1 MSLGRMSLKIVLG
14 ADVSGLR
21 TALAKALSYLGSYRQ
36 AIAAINKQYP
46 GLIMNVS
53 AAVAYY
59 SSLGFT
65 VKRAVDHAR
74 DFEFYM
80 FRIKSLF
87 AAVQSATEDVT
98 EAYEDMRKEA
108 LKIGRT
114 TVYSAS
120 QAADAMGKLIEAGF
134 TSAEAIRAVGDVL
147 KFAAISGL
155 SLERASIIAVQ
166 ILRAFGMEA
175 EQLNKALGVMTIAAV
190 ESTGRISDM
199 ALSLGYVAGVAG
211 ELGLSIEE
219 TAMWV
224 GLLTNVLTTTVGTFM
239 QAGKAGRYLRTLL
252 MQLSDPDVVRRLEA
266 IGIQI
271 WDESGERM
279 RSLTEIIQDFRELA
293 GQMTKRELFW
303 LTDQLG
309 LSQVAA
315 TALYYAMRAD
325 TSVVGRFQKELQDVS
340 DWQRIYYER
349 SQSLNW
355 ELQRLKNITDVLWIT
370 MGESMLP
377 AVHRMVEAFARL
389 GKTGSPI
396 EGLIRGIGNGISETL
411 LDPLSQAVDLFA
423 DLSDN
428 LDEAGVPLE
437 DFGEA
442 IGHLAVVMPVLLL
455 IGKYIHPGLAV
466 ALGLAYVAWKT
477 NFLGM
482 RDALEPLLVRLKKDI
497 PRAIAS
503 IIIQGKFLSTY
514 FEDLWRRGITAIA
527 DWAKAAAQA
536 GNLVV
541 GGAGLN
547 VKRITE
553 YYNNLLKNTERGTK
567 ATMNETKESL
577 EGFEEKWRRIK
588 EIQRAFWEGLISKEE
603 ALDKIAKIIG
613 GIEDRSEKAANEEA
627 SQTEGILA
635 NLEKYRKMNERI
647 SSLYEKMTRDIKEG
661 GRLNEETISEA
672 FALLDKLSK
681 EYEGVAGRVGEVGEQ
696 INKVQE
702 ASRKIREPVLKIG
715 KIPKEEFE
723 TLRRIMPT
731 SPDIEDAIRQFEAW
745 RGIEAEP
752 GIPNEALPN
761 EGAIIHTNSVVNIE
775 NLNVETPYDIDAMAS
790 ELGYLAV
797 EELRRRGIQID

>member
-14 ADVSGLR
+14 ADVSALR
-21 TALAKALSYLGSYRQ
+21 SALAKALSYLGTYKQ
-36 AIAAINKQYP
+36 MIADINKRYP
-46 GLIMNVS
+46 GLIVNIS
-53 AAVAYY
+53 AAAAYY

-65 VKRAVDHAR
+65 IKRAVDHAR
-74 DFEFYM
+74 DFEFWM

-134 TSAEAIRAVGDVL
+134 TSAEAIRTVGDVL

-377 AVHRMVEAFARL
+377 AVHRMVEAFAEL
-389 GKTGSPI
+389 AEEGSPA
-396 EGLIRGIGNGISETL
+396 ESVIRGIGKGLSEAL
-411 LDPLSQAVDLFA
+411 LDPLSEAVNLFA
-423 DLSDN
+423 DLSD
-428 LDEAGVPLE
+428 EMGKTKVSLE
-437 DFGEA
+437 DLGEA
-442 IGHLAVVMPVLLL
+442 IGHLATVAPVLLL
-455 IGKYIHPGLAV
+455 IGKYIHPGLAI
-466 ALGLAYVAWKT
+466 ALGAAYAAWESNFGGMREVLDETFEQIKRKLGVEMSILVEIFTKTRDKVHEILKELPIPLSDVEGNFKDFVTDVFSDLALLGPALLGIAKYIHPGLAIALGFAYAAWKA

-482 RDALEPLLVRLKKDI
+482 RDAMEPVIEALREDI
-497 PRAIAS
+497 PKLIAD
-503 IIIQGKFLSTY
+503 IIVQVKILSKY
-514 FEDLWRRGITAIA
+514 FEDLGKRGVEAWK
-527 DWAKAAAQA
+527 DWAKQAAET
-536 GNLVV
+536 GTMIT
-541 GGAGLN
+541 GGAPVPVGQINEMAKQYEEQARTIKHEFAPSMQESYEMIERALSN
-547 VKRITE
+547 ARRVQEE
-553 YYNNLLKNTERGTK
+553 YIDQILSGQLALESFEFTGGMELPAQRGTV
-567 ATMNETKESL
+567 
-577 EGFEEKWRRIK
+577 
-588 EIQRAFWEGLISKEE
+588 IQT
-603 ALDKIAKIIG
+603 D
-613 GIEDRSEKAANEEA
+613 
-627 SQTEGILA
+627 
-635 NLEKYRKMNERI
+635 
-647 SSLYEKMTRDIKEG
+647 
-661 GRLNEETISEA
+661 
-672 FALLDKLSK
+672 
-681 EYEGVAGRVGEVGEQ
+681 
-696 INKVQE
+696 
-702 ASRKIREPVLKIG
+702 
-715 KIPKEEFE
+715 
-723 TLRRIMPT
+723 
-731 SPDIEDAIRQFEAW
+731 
-745 RGIEAEP
+745 
-752 GIPNEALPN
+752 
-761 EGAIIHTNSVVNIE
+761 SVINIE
-775 NLNVETPYDIDAMAS
+775 NLNVETPYDVDQMAF
-790 ELGYLAV
+790 EMGYLTA
-797 EELRRRGIQID
+797 EELRRRGIIIG

>member
-477 NFLGM
+477 NFWECEM
-482 RDALEPLLVRLKKDI
+482 H
-497 PRAIAS
+497 
-503 IIIQGKFLSTY
+503 LSPSSKTKERY
-514 FEDLWRRGITAIA
+514 T
-527 DWAKAAAQA
+527 K
-536 GNLVV
+536 GNCQ
-541 GGAGLN
+541 
-547 VKRITE
+547 
-553 YYNNLLKNTERGTK
+553 YYN
-567 ATMNETKESL
+567 
-577 EGFEEKWRRIK
+577 
-588 EIQRAFWEGLISKEE
+588 
-603 ALDKIAKIIG
+603 
-613 GIEDRSEKAANEEA
+613 
-627 SQTEGILA
+627 
-635 NLEKYRKMNERI
+635 
-647 SSLYEKMTRDIKEG
+647 TRE
-661 GRLNEETISEA
+661 
-672 FALLDKLSK
+672 
-681 EYEGVAGRVGEVGEQ
+681 
-696 INKVQE
+696 
-702 ASRKIREPVLKIG
+702 
-715 KIPKEEFE
+715 IPKH
-723 TLRRIMPT
+723 L
-731 SPDIEDAIRQFEAW
+731 
-745 RGIEAEP
+745 
-752 GIPNEALPN
+752 L
-761 EGAIIHTNSVVNIE
+761 
-775 NLNVETPYDIDAMAS
+775 
-790 ELGYLAV
+790 
-797 EELRRRGIQID
+797 